1 MTNANSDVPAPERP
15 GLDDR
20 LQALVEAGLIEWSGH
35 RLEPITPAACTK
47 GEKTVADLLIED
59 RDRGSSMSLATPFL
73 LCRSLC

>member
-35 RLEPITPAACTK
+35 RLEPIAPSVYTR
-47 GEKTVADLLIED
+47 GEKTVAELLIED
-59 RDRGSSMSLATPFL
+59 RT
-73 LCRSLC
+73 